1 MRGARHVRL
10 FLSQNISESLTVCS
24 CSKASVILADEA
36 AAHVDD
42 ETERKISAALLRAA
56 SQGRTVLSVAHRSE
70 H

>member
-10 FLSQNISESLTVCS
+10 LLSQNISESLTACS

-56 SQGRTVLSVAHRSE
+56 CQGRTVLSVAHR
-70 H
+70 